1 MSDEIQS
8 MHGGTSFDT
17 LFVDEGFGSLDS
29 ESLEKALSALY
40 SLSESDKTVGII
52 RHVAGLREKIPNQII
67 VSKDK
72 TGHSFVNIKSDFYEE

>member
-1 MSDEIQS
+1 MTRFLLTRASDRSTPNRLQKR
-8 MHGGTSFDT
+8 
-17 LFVDEGFGSLDS
+17 L
-29 ESLEKALSALY
+29 AALY

-52 RHVAGLREKIPNQII
+52 SHVAELREKIPNQII